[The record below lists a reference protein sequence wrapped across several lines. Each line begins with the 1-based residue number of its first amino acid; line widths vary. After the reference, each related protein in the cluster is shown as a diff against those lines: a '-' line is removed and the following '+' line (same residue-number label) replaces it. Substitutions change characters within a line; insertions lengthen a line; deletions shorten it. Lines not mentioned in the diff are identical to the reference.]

1 MEKKNESD
9 ISKKKRLS
17 FPENT
22 ERIDEKDHKKYDA
35 SDYAE
40 LDIRIEKYIVWTVG
54 NIVYLLIGEI
64 LRRVRMKQSRLYR
77 LEAFSEYMFWKVK
90 VSDFD
95 DGVRK
100 KKFAWFERC
109 TSCLTHKIFWKNQCD
124 TPEKYAS

>member
-40 LDIRIEKYIVWTVG
+40 LDIRIEKYIV
-54 NIVYLLIGEI
+54 
-64 LRRVRMKQSRLYR
+64 
-77 LEAFSEYMFWKVK
+77 
-90 VSDFD
+90 
-95 DGVRK
+95 
-100 KKFAWFERC
+100 
-109 TSCLTHKIFWKNQCD
+109 
-124 TPEKYAS
+124 